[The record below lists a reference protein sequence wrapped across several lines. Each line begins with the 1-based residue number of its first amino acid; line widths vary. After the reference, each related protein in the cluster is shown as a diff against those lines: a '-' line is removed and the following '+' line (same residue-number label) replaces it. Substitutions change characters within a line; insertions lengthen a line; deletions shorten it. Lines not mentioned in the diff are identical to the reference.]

1 MRHDFCTLIIKHASV
16 VIYDWVISQM
26 HTYQT
31 VLYWNLHD
39 TLQAN
44 VNGILLGLPH
54 TLRSET
60 PEEMKEVTDIQSEGR
75 LSQRCSNTQRPLSL
89 ATASAREC
97 HMRLEWKWTT
107 DCPRKKHKDKE
118 TREHWHTLRLHYY
131 LQKLCWTFETF
142 SDKCQIFS
150 DHRKQDF
157 FALLK

>member
-1 MRHDFCTLIIKHASV
+1 MWLYMTESLVKCTLISDRALLKSAWHTPGKRERDPAWLASHIKVRDARGNEGG
-16 VIYDWVISQM
+16 D
-26 HTYQT
+26 
-31 VLYWNLHD
+31 
-39 TLQAN
+39 
-44 VNGILLGLPH
+44 
-54 TLRSET
+54 R
-60 PEEMKEVTDIQSEGR
+60 DIQSEGR

-89 ATASAREC
+89 ATASTREC
-97 HMRLEWKWTT
+97 RMRLEWKWTT

-118 TREHWHTLRLHYY
+118 TREHWLTLSLHYY